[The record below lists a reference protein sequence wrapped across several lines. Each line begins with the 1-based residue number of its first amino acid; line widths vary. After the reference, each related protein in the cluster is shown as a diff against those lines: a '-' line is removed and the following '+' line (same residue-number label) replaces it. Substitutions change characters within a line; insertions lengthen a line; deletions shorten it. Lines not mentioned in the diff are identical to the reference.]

1 MTTIIDDLSSTLEL
15 AKSIPDEQLKA
26 MYKLRDEY
34 FIRCDGSDICPSEF
48 NDLLASEMRWSNY
61 TISTL
66 VLDGECGN
74 FLETT
79 LEDAECE
86 SEEQE
91 QVIEELVG
99 QIFSWV

>member
-1 MTTIIDDLSSTLEL
+1 MTTIIDDLRSTLEL
-15 AKSIPDEQLKA
+15 AKSIPDEQLKK
-26 MYKLRDEY
+26 MYQLRDMY
-34 FIRCDGSDICPSEF
+34 FSRCDGNDVSPSEF
-48 NDLLASEMRWSNY
+48 DDLLSSEMRFSNY

-74 FLETT
+74 FLETV
-79 LEDAECE
+79 LVDAECD
-86 SEEQE
+86 SQEQE